1 MPSLTSNFNFRYSQ
15 SQIKQ
20 DMYKGFTFTIVYAA
34 ENSRYDGVDLYN
46 NLTILRSCKE
56 RTAAV
61 SLQESE

>member
-1 MPSLTSNFNFRYSQ
+1 
-15 SQIKQ
+15 
-20 DMYKGFTFTIVYAA
+20 MYKGFTFTIVYAA